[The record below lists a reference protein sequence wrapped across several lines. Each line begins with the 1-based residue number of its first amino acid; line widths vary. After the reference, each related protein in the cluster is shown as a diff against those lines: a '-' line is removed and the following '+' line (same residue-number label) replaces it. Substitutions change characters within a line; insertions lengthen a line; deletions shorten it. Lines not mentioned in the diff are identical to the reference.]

1 MRDISF
7 LKGIG
12 SLLFMKCDTK
22 IMLAMKRTNENM
34 FSLNVGKFIVLEVS
48 NYINHQYL

>member
-34 FSLNVGKFIVLEVS
+34 FSSMLEVS